1 MARIAGV
8 SRSRTLVARLAF
20 FLSRRSYGRVITPAR
35 VYALDSRL
43 LLAVGLMEEVQEWSK
58 QTSAPVKQLARMLVA
73 WRIGCPWCLDFGT
86 KTSEQL
92 GVPDEQLRALP
103 DYEDSSLFS
112 EEERAVLR
120 YADAMTRTPVRV
132 PDALFKALKALYT
145 DRQIL
150 EITAAI
156 AWENFHAR
164 VNHALDLEAEGVA
177 GQVCLVPEEEQPP
190 QSTSGEV

>member
-1 MARIAGV
+1 MARIEGM

-20 FLSRRSYGRVITPAR
+20 FLSRRSYGRVISPAR

-43 LLAVGLMEEVQEWSK
+43 LLGVGLMEEVQEWAK

-86 KTSEQL
+86 STSEKL
-92 GVPDEQLRALP
+92 GVTDEQLRALP
-103 DYEDSSLFS
+103 DYEHSSLFS
-112 EEERAVLR
+112 EEERTVLR

-132 PDALFKALKALYT
+132 PDALFESLKAFYT

-150 EITAAI
+150 EMTAAI

-164 VNHALDLEAEGVA
+164 VNHALGLEAEGVA
-177 GQVCLVPEEEQPP
+177 GQVCLVLEEGRPP
-190 QSTSGEV
+190 QSTSNEV